1 MSRSELDL
9 GGADALAF
17 DAGSDPYRDSRV
29 RYRVLA
35 VACSLAVL
43 GYLTRVGFA
52 TAAPELKAQ
61 LGLGPSDLSFL
72 MAAFMI
78 AYGLVEVPCGLIA
91 DRLGARNLLVVLVL
105 GWSFVTGAIAW
116 VTWLPTGTVWPL
128 VYLVALRAAFG
139 MFQGGIFPSISR
151 MMTDWMP
158 IDERG
163 AAQGMIWMSSRL
175 GGALAPRVVVQLFRR
190 FGTGPKTFWSLA
202 AIGAVWCAFF
212 WPWFRNR
219 PEEMAGVSAA
229 ERKRIGAGRPAKATA
244 GHAATPWR
252 AMAGSLSV
260 WALCLTYGC
269 LGFTGNFFITL
280 MPEYLRT
287 QRGLSVNVA
296 GWLSSLPLAC
306 GVVACV
312 LGGFLSDVLLRRMKD
327 RRWGRRLV
335 GASGLTLAATAL
347 LATIWARDPIV
358 LGALL
363 CLAFFGN
370 DLSMGPAWA
379 ACGDIGEGHAGTLG
393 GAMNMTASL
402 TGASAAFLAGQLL
415 QTGHPDALFVIL
427 SGSYALGVVCWM
439 GVDVTKTLSAQPDE

>member
-9 GGADALAF
+9 SSADATAF
-17 DAGSDPYRDSRV
+17 DAELDSYRDSRV

-52 TAAPELKAQ
+52 MAAPELKAQ
-61 LGLGPSDLSFL
+61 LGLGPRDLSYL
-72 MAAFMI
+72 MAAFLI
-78 AYGLVEVPCGLIA
+78 AYGLVEVPCGMFA

-116 VTWLPTGTVWPL
+116 VAWLPTGTVWPL

-163 AAQGMIWMSSRL
+163 TAQGLIWMSSRL
-175 GGALAPRVVVQLFRR
+175 GGALAPLLVVRLFWA

-219 PEEMAGVSAA
+219 PEEMPGVSAA
-229 ERKRIGAGRPAKATA
+229 ERKWIGAGRSAKAPT
-244 GHAATPWR
+244 GHVATPWR

-287 QRGLSVNVA
+287 QRGLSVNLT

-327 RRWGRRLV
+327 RRWGRPLV
-335 GASGLTLAATAL
+335 GASGLVLAATAL
-347 LATIWARDPIV
+347 LATIWARDPVV

-363 CLAFFGN
+363 CLSFFGN

-402 TGASAAFLAGQLL
+402 TGASAALLAGHLL
-415 QTGHPDALFVIL
+415 QTGHPVALFMIL

-439 GVDVTKTLSAQPDE
+439 GVDVTKSLSAKPAE

>member
-1 MSRSELDL
+1 MSRPDLDL
-9 GGADALAF
+9 ESTDATIADF
-17 DAGSDPYRDSRV
+17 ESSRDSRV

-52 TAAPELKAQ
+52 TAAPELKTQ
-61 LGLGPSDLSFL
+61 LGLGDSDLSYL
-72 MAAFMI
+72 MAAFLI
-78 AYGLVEVPCGLIA
+78 AYGLVEIPFGLIA

-116 VTWLPTGTVWPL
+116 VFRLPLGTFWPL
-128 VYLVALRAAFG
+128 AYLVVLRAAFG
-139 MFQGGIFPSISR
+139 MFQGGIFPSVSR

-158 IDERG
+158 MDERG
-163 AAQGMIWMSSRL
+163 VAQGFIWMSSRL
-175 GGALAPRVVVQLFRR
+175 GGALAPLVVVQLFRR

-219 PEEMAGVSAA
+219 PEEMPGVTAA
-229 ERKRIGAGRPAKATA
+229 ERKRIRAGRSAATA
-244 GHAATPWR
+244 TGHQATPWR
-252 AMAGSLSV
+252 AMFGSLSV
-260 WALCLTYGC
+260 WAICLTYGC
-269 LGFTGNFFITL
+269 LGFSGNFFITL
-280 MPEYLRT
+280 LPDYLRT
-287 QRGLSVNVA
+287 QRGYSVSVT

-312 LGGFLSDVLLRRMKD
+312 LGGSLSDLLLRKLKD

-335 GASGLTLAATAL
+335 GISGMTLAAVAL
-347 LATIWARDPIV
+347 FATIGARDPIV
-358 LGALL
+358 FGLLL

-379 ACGDIGEGHAGTLG
+379 ACGDIGERHAGTLG
-393 GAMNMTASL
+393 GAMNMTASF
-402 TGASAAFLAGQLL
+402 TGASAAVLAGQLL
-415 QTGHPDALFVIL
+415 QAGRPVTLFVIL
-427 SGSYALGVVCWM
+427 SGSYVLGVVCWM
-439 GVDVTKTLSAQPDE
+439 GVDVTKTLSSK